1 MVDAALDGNF
11 EWVTSPALLHEL
23 RRVLAYPKLA
33 EVLIGRP
40 RIVEL
45 IASIAVV
52 VDPEHH
58 VRLARDPDDD
68 RVIEAAVAGAA
79 DVIVTGDDDLLA
91 IGVVNRIAIMDAR
104 RFLAHRLG

>member
-1 MVDAALDGNF
+1 MVDAALDGKF
-11 EWVTSPALLHEL
+11 EWVTSAALLHEL
-23 RRVLAYPKLA
+23 NRVLAYPKLA
-33 EVLIGRP
+33 EVFMDRT

-45 IASIAVV
+45 IASVAVV

-79 DVIVTGDDDLLA
+79 EVIVTGDDDLLT
-91 IGVVNRIAIMDAR
+91 IGVVDGIAIMGAR
-104 RFLAHRLG
+104 RFQADYLR